1 MLFYN
6 ISFSNLGLDLCQAM
20 TSNTTQIGLPLQPK
34 QRWRRNRDDESVKLQ
49 RICIWS
55 HHGTRKSSKRP
66 QKRSR
71 RPASRKEMQTEPGS
85 TKLLKSNPQ
94 YEQIGIQHHKLQ
106 MTTRP
111 RSFLSLLKTKTLH
124 NPMEA
129 RQRQLILVLSITNAV
144 GRKHQRK
151 RQRKKQNP
159 IFRKQL
165 WQVQSICTEPR
176 KRAKFPTEH

>member
-1 MLFYN
+1 MVDTFRTAGCGAPHN
-6 ISFSNLGLDLCQAM
+6 VRGSSQNLAIITTYPNRLAIATKATMETQSGRRKRQA
-20 TSNTTQIGLPLQPK
+20 TENLY
-34 QRWRRNRDDESVKLQ
+34 
-49 RICIWS
+49 WS

-124 NPMEA
+124 NAMEA
-129 RQRQLILVLSITNAV
+129 RRRQLILVLSITKAV
-144 GRKHQRK
+144 GRKDQRK
-151 RQRKKQNP
+151 EQRKKQNP
-159 IFRKQL
+159 IFRKQ
-165 WQVQSICTEPR
+165 
-176 KRAKFPTEH
+176 